1 MKQKKPITRQNF
13 GGCVLVPQSYDIT
26 QGPIEIS
33 VVHLST
39 HSIYTP
45 FGFVCIRLDTCGVI
59 CYSQHI
65 VAKINN
71 LWIFGNLLCAGKER
85 ERERERKRETQ
96 RKRGWLGRDKS
107 RRRQRE
113 GECFGKVSR
122 GNARRWRSTR
132 TVVKWYSV
140 DIWKAGARRA
150 YEISLKAIWLY
161 LAAIGF
167 PRVPKAPRLRTAP
180 RYLYFA
186 KYTTWRKVVNPLRC
200 ASIRAL
206 LHALHAWET
215 IVIDV
220 YGVWKDSPRWAFDAI
235 RLWTAKKYRV
245 DRFGFQ

>member
-85 ERERERKRETQ
+85 ERERERESERPRE
-96 RKRGWLGRDKS
+96 REDDWDEIN
-107 RRRQRE
+107 RE
-113 GECFGKVSR
+113 GDRERENALARCREATREDGEAR
-122 GNARRWRSTR
+122 GQWWSGTLLISGRQVHGERMRYRW
-132 TVVKWYSV
+132 K
-140 DIWKAGARRA
+140 
-150 YEISLKAIWLY
+150 
-161 LAAIGF
+161 
-167 PRVPKAPRLRTAP
+167 
-180 RYLYFA
+180 RYG
-186 KYTTWRKVVNPLRC
+186 C
-200 ASIRAL
+200 I
-206 LHALHAWET
+206 
-215 IVIDV
+215 
-220 YGVWKDSPRWAFDAI
+220 
-235 RLWTAKKYRV
+235 
-245 DRFGFQ
+245 